1 MGTIHPRAHWALDFV
16 DLSSYLQGSEKDVK
30 VRLYWTAHHKVD
42 CAGLIRE
49 VPAQI
54 HPQSCCLQG
63 AVHSAEGSVVDR
75 LEAAD
80 QFYAELV
87 PQDTLTLSFSFE
99 PVVGD
104 STRDF
109 MLVARGHYVTGDST
123 GGGPLPK
130 AISITRPEMP
140 SEFSLTQNCPN
151 PLNPETRIQYSVI
164 SVETSPYVTLRIFN
178 VLGREVKTLVDR
190 PQEAGY
196 YEVTWDG
203 TDSQGKGVTSG
214 IYFYRLTAGSSSE
227 TKKMVLMR

>member
-42 CAGLIRE
+42 YAGLIRE

-54 HPQSCCLQG
+54 HPQSCCLQS

-130 AISITRPEMP
+130 AISITRPELP
-140 SEFSLTQNCPN
+140 SEFWLGQNYPN
-151 PLNPETRIQYSVI
+151 PFNPETEIEFSLPQATR
-164 SVETSPYVTLRIFN
+164 VTLTVYN
-178 VLGREVKTLVDR
+178 LLGQVVEVLVDSEL
-190 PQEAGY
+190 QAGY
-196 YEVTWDG
+196 HVVQWSGENAA
-203 TDSQGKGVTSG
+203 SG
-214 IYFYRLTAGSSSE
+214 IYFYRVTAGE
-227 TKKMVLMR
+227 FTATKRMVLMK